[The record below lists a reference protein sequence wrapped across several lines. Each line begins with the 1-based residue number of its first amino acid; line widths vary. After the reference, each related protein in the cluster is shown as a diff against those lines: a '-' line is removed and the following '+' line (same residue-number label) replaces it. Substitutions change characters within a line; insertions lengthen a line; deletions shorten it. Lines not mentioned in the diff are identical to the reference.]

1 MKPEKREDNKV
12 ENELQDWGQACVCVC
27 GGGGWKAVVKG
38 YVVFISYAM
47 AENSN
52 VVKES
57 WFFSAI
63 ELYNT
68 FHS

>member
-1 MKPEKREDNKV
+1 M
-12 ENELQDWGQACVCVC
+12 CV